1 MSLQTERIAAFTVD
15 SYSTLLDV
23 DSAAAALAGWVADA
37 ERVAA
42 VWRQQ
47 SLAYATTCNFI
58 GHYQTFYELNHA
70 ALTYALAREGVRP
83 GAEKIREAL
92 AIYHDLQPFSDVRS
106 GIARLRELGFPVYV
120 VSNGDPDMLRSLLRD
135 AHIED
140 VVSGVVSV
148 HEIRRY
154 KPAVEI
160 YQHAARRMDQPTW
173 AIAHVSAGWFDVA
186 GAMHAGMQGVWMN
199 RKDLPAEIF
208 GPFPAPDLTADGF
221 DALIQALS

>member
-1 MSLQTERIAAFTVD
+1 MSLQTKRISAFTVD

-23 DSAAAALAGWVADA
+23 DSAAAALAGWVSDPD
-37 ERVAA
+37 RVAA

-47 SLAYATTCNFI
+47 SLDYATTCNFI

-70 ALTYALAREGVRP
+70 ALTYALAREGIRP
-83 GAEKIREAL
+83 GREKIREAL
-92 AIYHDLQPFSDVRS
+92 AVYHDLQPFPDVRS
-106 GIARLRELGFPVYV
+106 GIARLRELDYPVYV
-120 VSNGDPDMLRSLLRD
+120 VSNGDPDMLQSLLKD
-135 AHIED
+135 ANIDD

-160 YQHAARRMDQPTW
+160 YQHAAARMRLPTW

-199 RKDLPAEIF
+199 RKDVPIEAF
-208 GPFPAPDLTADGF
+208 GPFPAPDLTVKDFG
-221 DALIQALS
+221 ALIRSLS